1 VIYFCERKVENSM
14 ARNLCREEK
23 RELKVLA
30 DNFGLLDREDI
41 QEIITSCSNYNE
53 GQRKILQIYDQVYM

>member
-1 VIYFCERKVENSM
+1 M

-30 DNFGLLDREDI
+30 MDFGLWEREDV
-41 QEIITSCSNYNE
+41 QEIVATCSNYHE
-53 GQRKILQIYDQVYM
+53 GQRKILQIYNQVYM